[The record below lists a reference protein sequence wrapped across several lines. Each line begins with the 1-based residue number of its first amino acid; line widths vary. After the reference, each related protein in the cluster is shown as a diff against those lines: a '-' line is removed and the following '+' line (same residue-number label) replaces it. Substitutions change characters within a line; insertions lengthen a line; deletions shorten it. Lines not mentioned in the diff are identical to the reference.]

1 MHCDMIPFYFLSLLL
16 IALASTTTGAA
27 YSSHNCSTSLAPN
40 STGTSFKSYLNQ
52 LLSNLSSNA
61 NHDATGF
68 YNATTVGPAYGLFL
82 CRRDVSANAC
92 KECVVNAASQAL
104 LLCPDS
110 QEALISYDNCTL
122 SYSNKP
128 FSSWAAVTS
137 PVLVIWSPQ
146 DLSQYVEKP
155 ANVAEVL
162 RATLGSLV
170 PKAANAIDRFATE
183 ERLFQSNLISSAIVY
198 SLAQCRPDLSAADCN
213 ACLEEG
219 KTQLAPSCC
228 DAKQG
233 GRVLY
238 DSCNMRF
245 EMNPFYQDVITPT
258 SPTNKSGRSKPS
270 SMIIIVSTLGSF
282 AFCVLVVFG
291 TGCFFRKR
299 LRTVKDRYHSKRRMK
314 KVGNDMK
321 TVESLQFRLG
331 TIETATNKFS
341 DDNKLG
347 EGGFGAVFK
356 GTLGDGHEI
365 AVKRL
370 SKSSTQGVQEFQN
383 EVVLVAKLQHRN
395 LVRLLGFCLEGEE
408 TLLVYEYV
416 PNKSL
421 DHFLFGL

>member
-122 SYSNKP
+122 SYSNRP

-146 DLSQYVEKP
+146 NLSQYVEKP
-155 ANVAEVL
+155 ANVTEVL

-258 SPTNKSGRSKPS
+258 LPTNKSGRSKPS

-282 AFCVLVVFG
+282 AFCVLVLFG